1 MNVSTAMETTL
12 NMARRPIRRR
22 YVPNTGKATG
32 TAEGASTSSGKA
44 ETEETADAERAIRD
58 LWLNYQTEE

>member
-12 NMARRPIRRR
+12 NMAQSLMRRR
-22 YVPNTGKATG
+22 YVASTGTTKVTSTSRGKA
-32 TAEGASTSSGKA
+32 K
-44 ETEETADAERAIRD
+44 TEETAHAERAIRD